1 MSDLADP
8 TPVPEGVIATPEQ
21 VLYRWENASDEGRLD
36 MIRRACEAM
45 DQASRCLVMDHE
57 SAMYWVRS
65 HQCPNAVEVA
75 DRAYQQALDDLRTA
89 MEADYERRDR
99 EREAAA
105 E

>member
-1 MSDLADP
+1 
-8 TPVPEGVIATPEQ
+8 
-21 VLYRWENASDEGRLD
+21 
-36 MIRRACEAM
+36 
-45 DQASRCLVMDHE
+45 
-57 SAMYWVRS
+57 MYWVRS